1 MSECA
6 EDAHCSEDSAE
17 ASYPTSAIHPAYANF
32 AFTAM
37 TGIPFYPSLSEDPGK
52 STASPGPTTSR
63 SPTFV
68 RTISLKDW
76 GTKQNQA
83 VETMEPEE
91 MEHALQS
98 ERVGERL
105 LRLTRPVHEPFDPEE
120 FVRKAVDFLASIGSV
135 HVASLEVDGTSVY
148 VFQEDAGSDS
158 ASVAEE
164 KAKGYFGSHKGPVQQ
179 IDLKVFGKSD
189 HFFLEMVLTY
199 RPVHSPHEAA
209 FTLAIAAR
217 PVVLH
222 AMKGET
228 YEQYADRTEK
238 LRTDPVEAA
247 NFEKEV
253 DERGKELVRD
263 LSYHISTAFP
273 GARFTVIE
281 QNDVGDL
288 I

>member
-17 ASYPTSAIHPAYANF
+17 ASYPASAIHPAFANF

-52 STASPGPTTSR
+52 SAASPRPTTSPGPT
-63 SPTFV
+63 FV
-68 RTISLKDW
+68 QTITLKDW
-76 GTKQNQA
+76 GAKPEQA
-83 VETMEPEE
+83 LETMEPERV
-91 MEHALQS
+91 EHTPAS
-98 ERVGERL
+98 ERLGDRL
-105 LRLTRPVHEPFDPEE
+105 RRVTRPVHEPFDPKD
-120 FVRKAVDFLASIGSV
+120 FVQKAEDFLASIGLV

-148 VFQEDAGSDS
+148 AFQDETPSDS
-158 ASVAEE
+158 ASVRAR
-164 KAKGYFGSHKGPVQQ
+164 ADAYFDSHKGPVQQ

-189 HFFLEMVLTY
+189 YFFLEMILTY

-209 FTLAIAAR
+209 LTVAIGAR

-228 YEQYADRTEK
+228 YEQYADRTEN
-238 LRTDPVEAA
+238 LRTDPVEVAK
-247 NFEKEV
+247 FEKEV
-253 DERGKELVRD
+253 DEKGKELVKD

-281 QNDVGDL
+281 QNEVGDL